1 MTTGDPTNPDSEY
14 GLQRLIALSNYEIS
28 TPVIAIIDTSF
39 LRTGLHAHLASGRA
53 PRSLVAMQSESVRA
67 FMEGET
73 LREMFRKIPEF
84 ATQLDVS
91 ELDLKE
97 LFVDEWLPSIK
108 VVELPTYLR
117 ELDGRS
123 LAVHQRDPDDFAAA
137 SLAALLSPCILLTH
151 DLDFKALGVNH
162 REQGFF
168 AICLIED
175 VNDGD
180 AEVRAAAMIP
190 AAPLFALGVGTKHA
204 YDRFGPVALGVV
216 GLLAAGGVLLYF
228 KQPVERRESI
238 KNGTGK
244 VLRALAEMYGEA
256 VAAAEHARRE
266 LRKSLV
272 PPSVDPPPV
281 AAILRA
287 LATTRTSLSAQQLH
301 DQLEATYSFD
311 VRELRAYLHG
321 NKETIFFEER
331 RGGFRLGIPYHLWLE
346 RQRQQENVRE

>member
-1 MTTGDPTNPDSEY
+1 MTSGDPANSDSEY
-14 GLQRLIALSNYEIS
+14 ALQRLVALSNYDIS
-28 TPVIAIIDTSF
+28 TPVIAIVDTSF
-39 LRTGLHAHLASGRA
+39 LRTGLHAHLSSGQA

-84 ATQLDVS
+84 AKQLDVS
-91 ELDLKE
+91 ELKLKE
-97 LFVDEWLPSIK
+97 LFVDEWMPSIK

-117 ELDGRS
+117 ELDERS
-123 LAVHQRDPDDFAAA
+123 LTVHQRDKDDFAAA

-151 DLDFKALGVNH
+151 DLDFKAPGVNH
-162 REQGFF
+162 REQGLF

-180 AEVRAAAMIP
+180 AEVRAVAMIP

-204 YDRFGPVALGVV
+204 YDRFGPIALGVA

-238 KNGTGK
+238 KNGMGK
-244 VLRALAEMYGEA
+244 VLRALVEMYGEA
-256 VAAAEHARRE
+256 AAVAEHARRE
-266 LRKSLV
+266 LRKNLV
-272 PPSVDPPPV
+272 PPSTNPPPV

-287 LATTRTSLSAQQLH
+287 LATTQTSLSAQQLH
-301 DQLEATYSFD
+301 DELESTYSFD
-311 VRELRAYLHG
+311 VCELRAYLHG
-321 NKETIFFEER
+321 NKETIVFEER
-331 RGGFRLGIPYHLWLE
+331 RGGFQLGIPYHLWLGRL
-346 RQRQQENVRE
+346 RQHGNVSE